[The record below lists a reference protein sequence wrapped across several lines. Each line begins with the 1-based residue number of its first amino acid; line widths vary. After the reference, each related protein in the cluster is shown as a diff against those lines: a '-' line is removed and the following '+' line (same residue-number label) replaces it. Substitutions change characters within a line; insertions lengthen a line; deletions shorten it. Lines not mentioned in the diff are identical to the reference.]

1 MTAPLINLSGA
12 INNFQ
17 WLFNEWPVLI
27 LAVLAG
33 ILAHYLSYLLLQ
45 LLTPSRATED
55 IRYVSRKLR
64 YPTLVAFVLLFLKLG
79 LNLLSLGAKTTDI
92 LQHASSITLIIA
104 VNWAATGAVKIFR
117 WLTLRHYDTEK
128 KDNLIARKKVTQFRV
143 LERIA
148 IAIIV
153 VVGAS
158 LVLMTFDS
166 IRQLGAGLLASAGI
180 AGIIIGF
187 AAQRSIAT
195 LLAGIQIALTQPI
208 RIDDAVV
215 VEGEWG
221 WIEEINLTYVVIRI
235 WDQRR
240 LVVPINYFIEQPF
253 QNWTKKSA
261 DILGA
266 IILYTDYRVR
276 IDAIREELDRL
287 LEGNELW
294 DGRVK
299 VVQVTDTTEKSV
311 VIRILV
317 SASDSPTLWDL
328 RVFIR
333 EKMIVFL
340 QQQYPDSL
348 PHSRVKLENLPTDTE
363 QPASQ

>member
-1 MTAPLINLSGA
+1 MITSLIFSA
-12 INNFQ
+12 IHNPD
-17 WLFNEWPVLI
+17 WLLTEWPVLI

-33 ILAHYLSYLLLQ
+33 ILAHYLTYLLLQ
-45 LLTPSRATED
+45 AVTPSRLTGD
-55 IRYVSRKLR
+55 IRFVMRKLR
-64 YPTLVAFVLLFLKLG
+64 YPTLLAFILIMLKIA
-79 LNLLSLGAKTTDI
+79 LNLLSLEERTSGI
-92 LQHASSITLIIA
+92 LQHAFSVTLIIA
-104 VNWAATGAVKIFR
+104 LTWAAAGAVKIFR
-117 WLTLRHYDTEK
+117 WLTLRHYDTEQ
-128 KDNLIARKKVTQFRV
+128 KDNLLARKKVTQFQV

-148 IAIIV
+148 TAIIV
-153 VVGAS
+153 IVGIA
-158 LVLMTFDS
+158 LVLMTFES
-166 IRQLGAGLLASAGI
+166 IRRLGAGLLASAGI

-240 LVVPINYFIEQPF
+240 LVVPINYFIEKPF

-266 IILYTDYRVR
+266 VILYTDYSVK
-276 IDAIREELDRL
+276 IDAIRSELDRL
-287 LEGNELW
+287 LASSSLW

-311 VIRILV
+311 VVRILV
-317 SASDSPTLWDL
+317 SAGDSPSLWDL
-328 RVFIR
+328 RVHIR
-333 EKMIVFL
+333 EKMIAFL
-340 QQQYPDSL
+340 QENYPQSL
-348 PHSRVKLENLPTDTE
+348 PRVRVKLENM
-363 QPASQ
+363 PADPEKMDVE